1 MPKDW
6 LPPGTRKSSYTPSD
20 AIKLNFKIMMPKLG
34 RGEVGGVLV
43 PEFGVEGRT
52 MREKKERVER
62 GEVVMR

>member
-1 MPKDW
+1 MIKTQVRRNQ
-6 LPPGTRKSSYTPSD
+6 TRSS
-20 AIKLNFKIMMPKLG
+20 LKLG